1 MIIPLT
7 ASPGPPWP
15 PTLTSLTHT
24 RRKGCDELANVF
36 RIFFK
41 SNLRDPEHEHVVD
54 LWTPSSQ
61 SFMTRVSLTNCQ
73 LNCCPLP
80 QPGPVF
86 ALVCH
91 IMCHWSPPPP
101 PPNTSHL
108 GSGLTSL
115 RSQQTIRNCLHPLT
129 ISICPSISGLFTTIT
144 CWCFQFSLSWPQI
157 STNFAISKTDHVH
170 DYTHLMS
177 AMRK

>member
-1 MIIPLT
+1 MADTGHSPGLSGFWHPLTVWISHPAQCWLTMIIPLT

-15 PTLTSLTHT
+15 PTLTSLTDT

-101 PPNTSHL
+101 PAL
-108 GSGLTSL
+108 LTSAL
-115 RSQQTIRNCLHPLT
+115 VSQVSGRSKQLEIVSTHQLSQYVLLFLGCLQQ
-129 ISICPSISGLFTTIT
+129 
-144 CWCFQFSLSWPQI
+144 
-157 STNFAISKTDHVH
+157 
-170 DYTHLMS
+170 
-177 AMRK
+177 

>member
-1 MIIPLT
+1 MFNGSQERWRTPDTLLDYPDCCWLTVWISHPAQCWLTMIIPLT

-15 PTLTSLTHT
+15 PTLTSLTDT

-101 PPNTSHL
+101 PPHFSPLLWSHK
-108 GSGLTSL
+108 
-115 RSQQTIRNCLHPLT
+115 SQVAAN
-129 ISICPSISGLFTTIT
+129 
-144 CWCFQFSLSWPQI
+144 
-157 STNFAISKTDHVH
+157 N
-170 DYTHLMS
+170 
-177 AMRK
+177 